1 MITKT
6 IIYHKLQFIVLNLIS
21 VYVQK
26 LNPCLDFS
34 LTKHDQSL
42 SILSPEINI
51 DLLGIESEQL
61 IAQANMSLEEG
72 SPERR
77 ELPVAQ
83 NVDVGA
89 SVQKHLDT
97 VVPAVGARVV
107 EHRVAARVA
116 GVRVGAKAQQVAEG
130 SRVAAH
136 GRVDCGGALEAVA
149 RLYFGVVL
157 DQQLD
162 YLLVA

>member
-1 MITKT
+1 
-6 IIYHKLQFIVLNLIS
+6 
-21 VYVQK
+21 
-26 LNPCLDFS
+26 
-34 LTKHDQSL
+34 
-42 SILSPEINI
+42 
-51 DLLGIESEQL
+51 
-61 IAQANMSLEEG
+61 MSLEEG